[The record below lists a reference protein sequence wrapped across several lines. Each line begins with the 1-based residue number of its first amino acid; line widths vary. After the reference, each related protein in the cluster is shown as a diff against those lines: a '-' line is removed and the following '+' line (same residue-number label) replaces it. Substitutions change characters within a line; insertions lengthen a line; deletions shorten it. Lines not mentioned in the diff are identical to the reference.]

1 MRIMTIVLVIAA
13 AIWGGWWVLA
23 SRSAQTAAERWFED
37 RARRGMIAQHQGI
50 SVQGFPNRID
60 LTVADPVLADPR
72 LGLGWQAPFLQIFAL
87 SYRPWHLI
95 AIFPE
100 SQRIATPAGLAG
112 LLMDRG
118 RASVVLRPGLDP
130 QLDRATLSSEGPSL
144 VMDAGG
150 TLRAQSA
157 RAALHHRADQDEP
170 DTTTVYQ
177 LGLAIEGLRADAE
190 AMSLMGVAEA
200 GLPLHIDTIRLD
212 ARLHLDAPLSAAPSR
227 PPALR
232 RLQIDEARVAWGT
245 LSFGITGTLEPDAAG
260 RAEGTMQL
268 TLQNWPAALA
278 LAQGAGVLRR
288 EQLRTLTAL
297 LDGLAPPGRDGG
309 RQIDLPVRLS
319 GGLIRLGPLVL
330 GPAPRF

>member
-23 SRSAQTAAERWFED
+23 SRSAQTATERWFED
-37 RARRGMIAQHQGI
+37 RAQQGMIAQHQGI

-60 LTVADPVLADPR
+60 LTIADPVLADPR
-72 LGLGWQAPFLQIFAL
+72 RGLGWQAPFLQIFAL

-95 AIFPE
+95 AIFPDT
-100 SQRIATPAGLAG
+100 QRIATPAGQAG

-118 RASVVLRPGLDP
+118 RASMILRPGLDP

-144 VMDAGG
+144 VMGSGG

-157 RAALHHRADQDEP
+157 RAALHHRADH
-170 DTTTVYQ
+170 DTTDATVYQ

-190 AMSLMGVAEA
+190 AMSLMGVTEA
-200 GLPLHIDTIRLD
+200 GLPAQIDTMRLD
-212 ARLHLDAPLSAAPSR
+212 ARVHLDAPLGAAPSH
-227 PPALR
+227 PPSLR

-245 LSFGITGTLEPDAAG
+245 LSFGISGTLEPDATG
-260 RAEGTMQL
+260 RAAGTLQL

-278 LAQGAGVLRR
+278 LAQGAGLLGRD
-288 EQLRTLTAL
+288 QLRTLTAL

-330 GPAPRF
+330 GPAPQF